1 MHIIN
6 TLLPVFLIIAL
17 GALLRKTK
25 FVSGEFVAG
34 LNQLVFWIGLPCLLF
49 YKIATAE
56 YNYRIAGKA
65 TLVMIVGVL
74 CCTITAYIVA
84 FIIRIPPRAVGT
96 FVQGTFRGN
105 LYYVG
110 LALLIYSFAG
120 SDSKMSA
127 QMENIAIL
135 VMALLVPVYNIGS
148 IIVLLASQHK
158 LDRYV
163 PLKITRQVITNPLFL
178 ACAAGVAY
186 SQIFPPLPLVLIRTL
201 SAVGQISLPL
211 ALLGIGAVLAQ
222 SKIAGS
228 GIPALA
234 ASAIKIGVSPIVGFW
249 AAHLMGLGAGETRIV
264 LLFLACPTAVT
275 SYVVAE
281 QLGGDDKL
289 AAAIIVVSTILS
301 IFSLS
306 VVIGLF

>member
-25 FVSGEFVAG
+25 FVSAEFIAG
-34 LNQLVFWIGLPCLLF
+34 LNRLVFWIGLPCLLF
-49 YKIATAE
+49 YKVATAG
-56 YNYRIAGKA
+56 YDYRLAGRT
-65 TLVMIVGVL
+65 TLVMIAGML
-74 CCTITAYIVA
+74 SCTAIAYIVA
-84 FIIRIPPRAVGT
+84 FIIRIPARVVGT

-110 LALLIYSFAG
+110 LALIIYSFAG
-120 SDSKMSA
+120 ADSKMSA
-127 QMENIAIL
+127 DMENVAIL
-135 VMALLVPVYNIGS
+135 VMALLIPVYNIGS
-148 IIVLLASQHK
+148 VIVLLASQHK

-163 PLKITRQVITNPLFL
+163 PLKITRQAITNPLFL
-178 ACAAGVAY
+178 ACAAGVVY
-186 SQIFPPLPLVLIRTL
+186 SQIFPPLPLVITRTF
-201 SAVGQISLPL
+201 SAVGQVSLPL
-211 ALLGIGAVLAQ
+211 ALIGIGAVLVQ
-222 SKIAGS
+222 SKIAGC
-228 GIPALA
+228 GMPALA
-234 ASAIKIGVSPIVGFW
+234 ASIIKIGVSPVVGFW
-249 AAHLMGLGAGETRIV
+249 VANLMGLGAGETKIV

-275 SYVVAE
+275 SYVMAE

-289 AAAIIVVSTILS
+289 SAAIIVVSTILS

>member
-1 MHIIN
+1 MRIIN

-17 GALLRKTK
+17 GALLRKAK
-25 FVSGEFVAG
+25 FLSGEFVASM
-34 LNQLVFWIGLPCLLF
+34 NRLVFWIGLPCLLF
-49 YKIATAE
+49 YKVATAG
-56 YNYRIAGKA
+56 YDYRLAGR
-65 TLVMIVGVL
+65 TCLVTIVGML
-74 CCTITAYIVA
+74 CCTAVAYIAA

-110 LALLIYSFAG
+110 LALIIYSFAG
-120 SDSKMSA
+120 ADSKMSA
-127 QMENIAIL
+127 QMENVAIL

-148 IIVLLASQHK
+148 IIVLLASRHK

-178 ACAAGVAY
+178 ACAAGVIY
-186 SQIFPPLPLVLIRTL
+186 SQILPPLPLVIIRTL
-201 SAVGQISLPL
+201 SAVGQVSLPL
-211 ALLGIGAVLAQ
+211 ALIGIGAVLAQ
-222 SKIAGS
+222 SKIAGC

-234 ASAIKIGVSPIVGFW
+234 ASIIKIAVAPIVGFW
-249 AAHLMGLGAGETRIV
+249 AANLMGLGTGETRIA

-275 SYVVAE
+275 SYVVTE

-301 IFSLS
+301 VFSLS

>member
-25 FVSGEFVAG
+25 FVSAEFVTG
-34 LNQLVFWIGLPCLLF
+34 LNRLVFWIGLPCLLF
-49 YKIATAE
+49 YKVATAG
-56 YNYRIAGKA
+56 YDYRLAGR
-65 TLVMIVGVL
+65 TGLVMIVGML
-74 CCTITAYIVA
+74 CCTIVAYIAA

-110 LALLIYSFAG
+110 LALIIYSFAG
-120 SDSKMSA
+120 ADSKMSA
-127 QMENIAIL
+127 QMENVAIL

-148 IIVLLASQHK
+148 VIVLLASRHK

-163 PLKITRQVITNPLFL
+163 PLKITHQVITNPLFL
-178 ACAAGVAY
+178 ACAAGVIY
-186 SQIFPPLPLVLIRTL
+186 SQIFPPLPLVITRTL
-201 SAVGQISLPL
+201 SAVGQVSLPL
-211 ALLGIGAVLAQ
+211 ALIGIGAVLAQ
-222 SKIAGS
+222 SKIAGC
-228 GIPALA
+228 GKPALA
-234 ASAIKIGVSPIVGFW
+234 ASIIKIGVSPIVGFW
-249 AAHLMGLGAGETRIV
+249 AAHLIGLGAGETRIV

-281 QLGGDDKL
+281 QLGGDEKL
-289 AAAIIVVSTILS
+289 SAAIIVVSTILS

>member
-25 FVSGEFVAG
+25 FVSAEFVAG
-34 LNQLVFWIGLPCLLF
+34 LNRLVFWIGLPCLLF
-49 YKIATAE
+49 YKVATAG
-56 YNYRIAGKA
+56 YDYRLAGRTA
-65 TLVMIVGVL
+65 LVMIIGML
-74 CCTITAYIVA
+74 SCTIVAYTVA

-110 LALLIYSFAG
+110 LALIIYSFAG
-120 SDSKMSA
+120 AGSKMSA
-127 QMENIAIL
+127 EMENVAIL
-135 VMALLVPVYNIGS
+135 VIALLVPVYNIGS
-148 IIVLLASQHK
+148 VIVLLASQHK

-178 ACAAGVAY
+178 ACAAGVIY
-186 SQIFPPLPLVLIRTL
+186 SQIFPPLPLVIIRTL
-201 SAVGQISLPL
+201 SAVGQVSLPL
-211 ALLGIGAVLAQ
+211 ALIGIGAVLAQ
-222 SKIAGS
+222 SKIAGC
-228 GIPALA
+228 GKPALA
-234 ASAIKIGVSPIVGFW
+234 ASIIKIAVAPIVGFW
-249 AAHLMGLGAGETRIV
+249 AANLMGLGAGETRIV

-275 SYVVAE
+275 SYVMAE

-289 AAAIIVVSTILS
+289 AAAIVVVSTILS

>member
-1 MHIIN
+1 MIIGM
-6 TLLPVFLIIAL
+6 L
-17 GALLRKTK
+17 
-25 FVSGEFVAG
+25 S
-34 LNQLVFWIGLPCLLF
+34 
-49 YKIATAE
+49 
-56 YNYRIAGKA
+56 
-65 TLVMIVGVL
+65 
-74 CCTITAYIVA
+74 CTIVAYIVA

-110 LALLIYSFAG
+110 LALIIYSFAG
-120 SDSKMSA
+120 ADSKMST
-127 QMENIAIL
+127 QMENVAIL

-148 IIVLLASQHK
+148 VIVLLASRHK

-178 ACAAGVAY
+178 ACAAGVIY
-186 SQIFPPLPLVLIRTL
+186 SQIFPPLPLVIIRTL
-201 SAVGQISLPL
+201 SAVGQVSLPL
-211 ALLGIGAVLAQ
+211 ALICIGAVLAQ
-222 SKIAGS
+222 SKIAGC
-228 GIPALA
+228 GIPALV
-234 ASAIKIGVSPIVGFW
+234 ASIIKIAVAPIVGFW
-249 AAHLMGLGAGETRIV
+249 AAHLMGLGTGETRIA

-289 AAAIIVVSTILS
+289 SAAIIVVSTILS
-301 IFSLS
+301 ILSLS